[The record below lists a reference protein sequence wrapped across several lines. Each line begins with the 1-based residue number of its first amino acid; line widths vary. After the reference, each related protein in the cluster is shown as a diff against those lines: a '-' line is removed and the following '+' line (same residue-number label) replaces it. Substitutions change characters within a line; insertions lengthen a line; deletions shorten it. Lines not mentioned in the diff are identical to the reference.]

1 MSDDSKPQ
9 PDKYTVLLYSD
20 DLAVRDRIRMAIGVR
35 PAADLSVE
43 FADASTWEECRIL
56 LDDYEIDLMV
66 LDGEAAPAGGLGIAR
81 QTKDEYATPPPT
93 CVVIARAAD
102 RWLAA
107 FAQVDATLVHP
118 LDPVTTGQTVAGLLR
133 GRRNGVVPLGTMGT
147 LG

>member
-43 FADASTWEECRIL
+43 FVDASTWEECRTL
-56 LDDYEIDLMV
+56 LDTYEIDLMV

-118 LDPVTTGQTVAGLLR
+118 LDPVTTGQTVAAMLR
-133 GRRNGVVPLGTMGT
+133 DRRNGIVPLGTMGT

>member
-43 FADASTWEECRIL
+43 FVDASTWEECRIL
-56 LDDYEIDLMV
+56 LDTYEIDLMV
-66 LDGEAAPAGGLGIAR
+66 LDGEASPAGGLGIAR
-81 QTKDEYATPPPT
+81 QTKDEYADPPPT

-118 LDPVTTGQTVAGLLR
+118 LDPVTTGQTIAGMLR